1 MRQLVHDTDYDPAEL
16 DAAGWPLR
24 WHASPGD
31 ANGWKVEK
39 TIDGNNVRQTLQR
52 RRDGRRPR
60 RGCATSISCRRYDV
74 WQQVADAEAA
84 GSQATVRQCGSQPSG
99 GG

>member
-31 ANGWKVEK
+31 ADGWKVEK
-39 TIDGNNVRQTLQR
+39 TIDGNNVRQR
-52 RRDGRRPR
+52 YSVD
-60 RGCATSISCRRYDV
+60 ATGDTTSWLRYEHLVPDYDV
-74 WQQVADAEAA
+74 WQQVADAQSA
-84 GSQATVRQCGSQPSG
+84 GQPSAVCRCRSRQWRD
-99 GG
+99 